1 MVLYTDRPQSKSDL
15 TEICN
20 KQRIGL
26 GEISSSSAQE
36 GSLRVQARVALIGA
50 SGRMGARIDALAA
63 SDASMIITRRYGR
76 TGCANCDLAVPIDAI
91 IDFSNETGT
100 RQAMAIARESSAA
113 LLVGTTGLS
122 AEIQQELAVLARTN
136 AVLVA
141 PNTSLGIA
149 VTRKLARMAAVMLAP
164 SGWTVDIVESHHDRK
179 KDAPSG
185 TAIALARAL
194 ESGGMQVPA
203 DRIHAIRAGDTIGEH
218 EIRLAGPSERIHLM
232 HQAVSRDLFAA
243 GAIRAAKWLV
253 GKPPGAYTMD
263 DIMDDVMG
271 DVMGNMMGNMMDD
284 MTGDLR
290 PAK

>member
-1 MVLYTDRPQSKSDL
+1 M
-15 TEICN
+15 
-20 KQRIGL
+20 
-26 GEISSSSAQE
+26 
-36 GSLRVQARVALIGA
+36 QARVALIGA

-243 GAIRAAKWLV
+243 GAIRAAKWLGDLFWKGGDQKIIDGFGPDGVSALSVQV
-253 GKPPGAYTMD
+253 GKGAGRLQSGYVYHYAF
-263 DIMDDVMG
+263 VMLLG
-271 DVMGNMMGNMMDD
+271 VAGLL
-284 MTGDLR
+284 TFALW
-290 PAK
+290 AWAA

>member
-149 VTRKLARMAAVMLAP
+149 VTRKLARMAAVMLAG
-164 SGWTVDIVESHHDRK
+164 SK
-179 KDAPSG
+179 
-185 TAIALARAL
+185 
-194 ESGGMQVPA
+194 
-203 DRIHAIRAGDTIGEH
+203 GE
-218 EIRLAGPSERIHLM
+218 
-232 HQAVSRDLFAA
+232 
-243 GAIRAAKWLV
+243 K
-253 GKPPGAYTMD
+253 
-263 DIMDDVMG
+263 
-271 DVMGNMMGNMMDD
+271 
-284 MTGDLR
+284 
-290 PAK
+290 